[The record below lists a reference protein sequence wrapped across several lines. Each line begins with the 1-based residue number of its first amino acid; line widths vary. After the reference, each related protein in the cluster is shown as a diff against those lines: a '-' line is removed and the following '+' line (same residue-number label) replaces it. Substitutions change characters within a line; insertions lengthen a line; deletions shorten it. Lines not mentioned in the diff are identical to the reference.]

1 MDMVKILDQSQLPE
15 PEVDDF
21 DLVQRI
27 SDGDQRALALIYR
40 RYSGQV
46 FGLAKRII
54 RNNELAADVVQDVF
68 VSLWNR
74 PEAFDRDRGTLRTFL
89 LAKTHGRTIDII
101 RSESA
106 RRIRE
111 ERDIRLTAQAE
122 PTVDEEVWQ
131 MTLVTKVRDAVA
143 GLPDRERQVI
153 ELAYLG
159 GLTYREVALRLEMP
173 EGTVKSRIRS
183 GLARLQNEMRQAGM
197 IAA

>member
-1 MDMVKILDQSQLPE
+1 MKILDLSQLPE
-15 PEVDDF
+15 TEVDDF

-74 PEAFDRDRGTLRTFL
+74 PEAFDRDRGTLRAFL

-122 PTVDEEVWQ
+122 PTLDEEVWQ
-131 MTLVTKVRDAVA
+131 MTLVAKVRDAVA

-153 ELAYLG
+153 EFAYLG

>member
-1 MDMVKILDQSQLPE
+1 MKILTQSHLPE
-15 PEVDDF
+15 PKVDDF

-27 SDGDQRALALIYR
+27 CDGDQRALALIYR
-40 RYSGQV
+40 RHSGQV

-68 VSLWNR
+68 VFVVE
-74 PEAFDRDRGTLRTFL
+74 PTEAFDRDRGSLRTFL

-131 MTLVTKVRDAVA
+131 MTLVAKVRDVVA